1 MAGATCSNI
10 SPWLLMINA
19 LKVVLFFSSGVS
31 DIFTCSPKRTNSEY
45 LLLSFN
51 MKRSFPV
58 KRSTS
63 PGNLS
68 GIHKQHWAS
77 FSAFVL
83 TPAIKCGCKFE
94 NPSTSQFTVYI
105 HTYIHTLHD
114 TLYRSFGLL
123 PLGWYWL
130 KWLRDIVSMFH
141 YPSLRN
147 SYEFYNAFTNVGLT
161 LRFIFPLRPSS
172 PLSPNPSCHCALK
185 WVHRR

>member
-51 MKRSFPV
+51 VKRSFPV

-105 HTYIHTLHD
+105 HTYIHYM
-114 TLYRSFGLL
+114 TLYIA
-123 PLGWYWL
+123 PLDCYHL
-130 KWLRDIVSMFH
+130 VDIDWNGSEILVSMFH

-161 LRFIFPLRPSS
+161 LRFTFPLSPSS
-172 PLSPNPSCHCALK
+172 PLSPNPSCHCALN

>member
-105 HTYIHTLHD
+105 HTYITWHFISLLWTVTTWLIL
-114 TLYRSFGLL
+114 TEMAQRYSFN
-123 PLGWYWL
+123 
-130 KWLRDIVSMFH
+130 VSLSFFKELIWVLQRFH
-141 YPSLRN
+141 
-147 SYEFYNAFTNVGLT
+147 
-161 LRFIFPLRPSS
+161 
-172 PLSPNPSCHCALK
+172 
-185 WVHRR
+185 